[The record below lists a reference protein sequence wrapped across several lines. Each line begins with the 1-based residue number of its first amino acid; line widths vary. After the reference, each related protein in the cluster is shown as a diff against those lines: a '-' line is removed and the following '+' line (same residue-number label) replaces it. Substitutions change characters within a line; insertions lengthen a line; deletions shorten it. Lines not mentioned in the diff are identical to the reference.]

1 MSRKT
6 EIIRKKNVVGPS
18 PQKKKKTAYFFLPA
32 ILLLTSLAYSGSL
45 KNGFLAWD
53 DLDFVVNNVYI
64 QHLSFANLTR
74 FFTTAQLYMYNPLML
89 LSFSIDYMIAGSNPA
104 MFHFTNLFLHL
115 CNIVLTFY
123 FIRQLTHRNDVGLLT
138 ALFFAINPVNVDTTA
153 WISTRGNLLFTVFYL
168 ISLILYLV
176 YLKNRKTSYLV
187 GSMAAFILSCFSKSM
202 AVTLPLVLLVLD
214 FYLNRKITLRDI
226 LQKIPFFII
235 ALIFGML
242 AMYFR
247 SDAEAAVLPTQY
259 SFFDRIFMFT
269 YSVLIFLIKL
279 LAPLNLSAIGD
290 YPLKT
295 GGFLPVLYYL
305 SPLILA
311 VIVFLINRL
320 SKNKLFIF
328 SALAF
333 FLVTISLNLLPLL
346 EDSYLASRYA
356 YLPSIGAGLAV
367 SFLITEF
374 SKSSFYLKSH
384 KIIISMGVIIVLSFS
399 FLTWQRVHV
408 WESTLTVFDDILKKK
423 PNNIFA
429 YNSRGIAKY
438 EMQDVAG
445 SISDYS
451 KAIEINPKYHAAY
464 YNRAISLFETS
475 QIQAALNDY
484 NKAIELNPS
493 FAKALNGRA
502 TLYMESLNN
511 LPAAISDLSKAI
523 ALNPEFA
530 QAYYNRGIAFAKMND
545 FDKACQDWQKV
556 QSLGFSQADDFLGKY
571 CR

>member
-1 MSRKT
+1 
-6 EIIRKKNVVGPS
+6 
-18 PQKKKKTAYFFLPA
+18 
-32 ILLLTSLAYSGSL
+32 
-45 KNGFLAWD
+45 
-53 DLDFVVNNVYI
+53 
-64 QHLSFANLTR
+64 
-74 FFTTAQLYMYNPLML
+74 
-89 LSFSIDYMIAGSNPA
+89 
-104 MFHFTNLFLHL
+104 
-115 CNIVLTFY
+115 
-123 FIRQLTHRNDVGLLT
+123 
-138 ALFFAINPVNVDTTA
+138 
-153 WISTRGNLLFTVFYL
+153 
-168 ISLILYLV
+168 
-176 YLKNRKTSYLV
+176 
-187 GSMAAFILSCFSKSM
+187 
-202 AVTLPLVLLVLD
+202 
-214 FYLNRKITLRDI
+214 
-226 LQKIPFFII
+226 
-235 ALIFGML
+235 
-242 AMYFR
+242 
-247 SDAEAAVLPTQY
+247 
-259 SFFDRIFMFT
+259 
-269 YSVLIFLIKL
+269 
-279 LAPLNLSAIGD
+279 
-290 YPLKT
+290 
-295 GGFLPVLYYL
+295 
-305 SPLILA
+305 
-311 VIVFLINRL
+311 
-320 SKNKLFIF
+320 
-328 SALAF
+328 
-333 FLVTISLNLLPLL
+333 
-346 EDSYLASRYA
+346 
-356 YLPSIGAGLAV
+356 
-367 SFLITEF
+367 
-374 SKSSFYLKSH
+374 
-384 KIIISMGVIIVLSFS
+384 MGVIIVLSFS